1 MLFKRKLIL
10 VAIFVATFMTSI
22 ETTIVTTAMP
32 TIISELHGLS
42 IQSWVFASYLL
53 TTAITTP
60 IYGKLSD
67 RIGRKPI
74 FLFGLALFILG
85 SFLCGFAPSMS
96 FLILFRFIQGVGA
109 GAVMPL
115 TFTIIAD
122 LFKFEERAR
131 VFALNNTAWAISAL
145 GGPLLGG
152 YIVDFLNW
160 HWIFFINVPLGLL
173 TLFLTLYAY
182 DEKKQ
187 ATAVRTKIDLL
198 GIFALAVTLLML
210 LLIFQGLSG
219 DSINWLYEGIEFLVC
234 ILSFALFAH
243 TEKRAKDPIIQF
255 SLFKNYSFSAQ
266 ILTTFLISGVIIAY
280 QVYFPIWMQSIYRT
294 PAYLAGVAITPA
306 SVMWTV
312 ASFFVG
318 SLLKKFSSRRLSL
331 FFLGIFILIYLPVV
345 FSSSSFPQGL
355 FYVISAISGASAG
368 VIITTNTL
376 LAQDLVPKENVG
388 VSSSM
393 IVLARTLGQALMTGI
408 YGLAFSLGVN
418 GQLSRYSD
426 IRYDDVN
433 NFISTAVHQVLT
445 AEKLHALEN
454 ITLSALQK
462 VFMVVIVLFVIAIFI
477 NAFDRHIKADERAAE
492 NE

>member
-1 MLFKRKLIL
+1 MLKRKLIL
-10 VAIFVATFMTSI
+10 VAIFIATFMTSI

-42 IQSWVFASYLL
+42 IQSWVFAAYLL

-74 FLFGLALFILG
+74 FIFGLAVFVLG
-85 SFLCGFAPSMS
+85 SFLCGFAPDMG
-96 FLILFRFIQGVGA
+96 FLILFRVIQGIGA

-160 HWIFFINVPLGLL
+160 HWIFFINVPLGIV

-182 DEKKQ
+182 DEKKRVNS
-187 ATAVRTKIDLL
+187 AKKRIDLR

-219 DSINWLYEGIEFLVC
+219 DQINWLYEGLELLIGL
-234 ILSFALFAH
+234 LSFAFFVH
-243 TEKRAKDPIIQF
+243 SEKKADDPVLQLD
-255 SLFKNYSFSAQ
+255 LFKNYSFTVQ
-266 ILTTFLISGVIIAY
+266 ILSTFLISGVIIAY
-280 QVYFPIWMQSIYRT
+280 QVYFPIWMQAIYRT

-306 SVMWTV
+306 SIMWTV
-312 ASFFVG
+312 SSFFVG
-318 SLLKKFSSRRLSL
+318 MLMKKFSSRKIAVLALSV
-331 FFLGIFILIYLPVV
+331 FILIYLPVI
-345 FSSSSFPQGL
+345 FSSPSFPQLL
-355 FYVISAISGASAG
+355 FYVISGISGACAG
-368 VIITTNTL
+368 VIITVNTL

-388 VSSSM
+388 LSSSM
-393 IVLARTLGQALMTGI
+393 IVLARTLGQAMMTGI

-418 GQLSRYSD
+418 GQLSKYPT
-426 IRYDDVN
+426 IKYNDVN

-445 AEKLHALEN
+445 PKKLHGLEN
-454 ITLSALQK
+454 VTLSALQK
-462 VFMVVIVLFVIAIFI
+462 VFMVVMVLLIIATII
-477 NAFDRHIKADERAAE
+477 NAFDKNLKKDEREAE
-492 NE
+492 SE